1 MMITQMAFSTVVVL
15 GMHRSGTSCLTG
27 SLEEAGLAL
36 GQVDRK
42 RHTNPKGNRESLS
55 IMDLN
60 NAVLTANDAAWDRPP
75 EGVCHWSAD
84 QMAWR
89 DRLIAEYSEYTLWGF
104 KDPRTLLVL
113 EGWLQ
118 GLPSARLVG
127 TFRHPLSVAQSLRDR
142 NGFDIEK
149 GIELWTAYNRRLLQI
164 MEKHQVSLLC
174 FDWSAECYNAV
185 VRGLAVRLGLT
196 PPDTPF
202 SFFETHLRRNTSQP
216 DAPLPAAAQDIYQQL
231 IQRSR
236 ELAAEVGVDPELSA
250 R

>member
-1 MMITQMAFSTVVVL
+1 MTFSTVVVL

-36 GQVDRK
+36 GNVDRK

-60 NAVLTANDAAWDRPP
+60 NAVLIANGATWDTPP
-75 EGVCHWSAD
+75 AGVCDWSTE
-84 QMAWR
+84 QLEWR
-89 DRLIAEYSEYTLWGF
+89 DRLIAEYAEYPLWGF

-118 GLPSARLVG
+118 GLPAPQLVG
-127 TFRHPLSVAQSLRDR
+127 TFRHPLAVAQSLQTR
-142 NGFDIEK
+142 NGFEIEK
-149 GIELWTAYNRRLLQI
+149 GINLWTAYNQRLLRV
-164 MEKHQVSLLC
+164 MESHPVPLLC
-174 FDWSAECYNAV
+174 FDWTAECYNAV
-185 VRGLAVRLGLT
+185 LRGLAVRLGLT
-196 PPDTPF
+196 PPETPF

-231 IQRSR
+231 LQRSR
-236 ELAAEVGVDPELSA
+236 DLLADLGVDPAFSVG
-250 R
+250 

>member
-1 MMITQMAFSTVVVL
+1 MTFSTVVVL

-36 GQVDRK
+36 GNVDRK

-60 NAVLTANDAAWDRPP
+60 NAVLAANGAAWDRPP

-84 QMAWR
+84 QLDWR
-89 DRLIAEYSEYTLWGF
+89 DRLIAEYSDHALWGF

-118 GLPSARLVG
+118 GLPAPKLVG
-127 TFRHPLSVAQSLRDR
+127 TFRHPLAVAQSLRDR
-142 NGFDIEK
+142 NGFEIEK
-149 GIELWTAYNRRLLQI
+149 GVELWTIYNQRLFQA
-164 MEKHQVSLLC
+164 MESHQVPLLC

-185 VRGLAVRLGLT
+185 LRRLAVRLGLT
-196 PPDTPF
+196 PPETPL
-202 SFFETHLRRNTSQP
+202 SFFETHLRRNSSQP
-216 DAPLPAAAQDIYQQL
+216 DAALPAAAQDIYRHL
-231 IQRSR
+231 LQRSR
-236 ELAAEVGVDPELSA
+236 DLMADLGVDPELSGG
-250 R
+250 